1 MLMRRLLPLL
11 LLLAVAACDSNESD
25 FERESRRFEDR
36 GGRTTVCPAGLEGCT
51 DTASASSTV
60 LVAYEGR
67 LTDGQVFDSSEATEF
82 PVQGVIP
89 GFRDAIIGMRIGESK
104 TVTIPPELAYGANPP
119 RGSIIPP
126 NATLIFDIELLG
138 VR

>member
-1 MLMRRLLPLL
+1 MRRLLPLSL
-11 LLLAVAACDSNESD
+11 VFLFVAAACDSTD
-25 FERESRRFEDR
+25 DPRDGFD
-36 GGRTTVCPAGLEGCT
+36 GRTTVCPEGLEGCT

-67 LTDGQVFDSSEATEF
+67 LTDGTVFDSSEGAVL
-82 PVQGVIP
+82 PLSGVIP

-104 TVTIPPELAYGANPP
+104 TATIPPEQAYGADPP
-119 RGSIIPP
+119 GSVIPP